1 MADTYMKKLFLI
13 AVLLATLASCN
24 HIDNKVIPTY
34 TVRIDLGT
42 YGVWNTYGVASVGQY
57 RIFNR
62 EKRVPANFPYNANT
76 YTGFGGVLL
85 IMGFDGATGSYAPLA
100 FDAACPV
107 ERRAEY
113 TVSVDPTTFDAV
125 CAKCGSHYNVLTGAG
140 GPLSG
145 TASTQ
150 KVGLT
155 AYKCRQSVNGGYII
169 TSY

>member
-1 MADTYMKKLFLI
+1 MLVALI
-13 AVLLATLASCN
+13 LLGVGASCN
-24 HIDNKVIPTY
+24 RIDNKVIPSY
-34 TVRIDLGT
+34 TVRLDLGT
-42 YGVWNTYGVASVGQY
+42 YGLWNTYGVNAVGEY

-62 EKRVPANFPYNANT
+62 DKRLPANFPYNANT

-85 IMGFDGATGSYAPLA
+85 VMGLDGATGSYVPLA

-113 TVSVDPTTFDAV
+113 VLTVDSKSFDAV
-125 CAKCGSHYNVLTGAG
+125 CSKCGSHYNVLNGAG
-140 GPLSG
+140 GPISG
-145 TASTQ
+145 TALTQ